1 VIVVSAQLNPS
12 IHPSPFLFA
21 HSFLFSDAVVD
32 QYRENA
38 CEKILERFQRDLGA
52 LVDSQALER
61 RTTLTQMKQNGSSNT
76 QLQASRYIQNK
87 HLFLLIIQ
95 SSEWNHRNSYF
106 CLFSPSICS

>member
-1 VIVVSAQLNPS
+1 MQTLK
-12 IHPSPFLFA
+12 IHSSFYFRILF
-21 HSFLFSDAVVD
+21 FCFSDAVVD

-76 QLQASRYIQNK
+76 QLQASRYSK
-87 HLFLLIIQ
+87 EHLYFVGLLPIVWMETPHLISTNFLA
-95 SSEWNHRNSYF
+95 ETR
-106 CLFSPSICS
+106 

>member
-1 VIVVSAQLNPS
+1 MSSNT
-12 IHPSPFLFA
+12 
-21 HSFLFSDAVVD
+21 VVD

-76 QLQASRYIQNK
+76 QLQTSRYRESTR
-87 HLFLLIIQ
+87 HLILLLFFILLLSQ
-95 SSEWNHRNSYF
+95 SGTR
-106 CLFSPSICS
+106 